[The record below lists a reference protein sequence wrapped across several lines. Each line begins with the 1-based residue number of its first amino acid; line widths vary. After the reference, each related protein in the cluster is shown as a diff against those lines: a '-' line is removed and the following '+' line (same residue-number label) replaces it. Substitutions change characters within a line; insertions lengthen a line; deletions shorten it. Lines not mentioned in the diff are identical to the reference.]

1 MIRVGII
8 GTENSHALAFAKYFN
23 LPDKQT
29 GKTHYENIRVTCVM
43 GDDESVKRIQEEA
56 GVPERAQTLQ
66 DFDGRVDAMM
76 VTSRRG
82 SQHYEYALL
91 FVRKGMPMFIDKPFT
106 ADPAQA
112 EQLAQE
118 IAAAGCPVVGGSG
131 CKYAENLQKVK
142 GIVEELKAKNAFM
155 GAVLNFRVML
165 DSEYDGV
172 YFYASHLIEMC
183 LEAFGWEPQAVY
195 AHRNGDNLTAIVEYL
210 DYSVNLCFTST
221 AKVTS
226 ALVFGQEKNY
236 YEEIDISAIY
246 AQEAQQFALLAMQ
259 KRESAPLKQ
268 LVMPV
273 KMIDAIWRSQ
283 KNGEKVQ
290 IS

>member
-82 SQHYEYALL
+82 SQHYEYALP

-195 AHRNGDNLTAIVEYL
+195 AHRNGDNP
-210 DYSVNLCFTST
+210 
-221 AKVTS
+221 KVTS